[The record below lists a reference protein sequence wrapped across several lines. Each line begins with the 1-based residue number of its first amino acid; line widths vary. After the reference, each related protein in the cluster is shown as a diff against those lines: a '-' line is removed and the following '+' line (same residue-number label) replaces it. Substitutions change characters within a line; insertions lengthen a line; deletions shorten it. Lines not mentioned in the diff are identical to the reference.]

1 MKNFTFAAIAALCF
15 LWPLWIGAQCQP
27 AISEYP
33 LTGPGINTLFNQ
45 GGLWTNGY
53 GYSPSGEL
61 SGPIASTIRT
71 GALWM
76 GGYDNDGKFKLA
88 SEIPTNGGNSP
99 YLAGPLDLETG
110 LPDAQSCA
118 NFDRFWPITQL
129 EIDFFL
135 EDIADGQLNDFHLSV
150 QSWPGRGNPLS
161 DDNNGFGIPERDF
174 APFVD
179 TNNDG
184 IYNHLDGDYPAI
196 QGTSAIYWVNNTYI
210 EEPPVANRPSL
221 EVHAMAQS
229 FEIESQVMDKT
240 TLYDFTIYNRGSD
253 LTDFVTSLWM
263 DTKIGCDIDD
273 YLGTI
278 PDQNTVMIYNKDAS
292 DGLFGC
298 NCGTSINTYC
308 QEPPL
313 MGIRQLSCAPDG
325 AQPLGSTMY
334 FLNSLASEGLPFQV
348 TQPLSKEKEFQFMNA
363 RWKDGSPLTFLFF
376 SSYTPAL
383 HRNLPAEEGQ

>member
-45 GGLWTNGY
+45 GGLWTNGD

-135 EDIADGQLNDFHLSV
+135 EDIADG
-150 QSWPGRGNPLS
+150 
-161 DDNNGFGIPERDF
+161 
-174 APFVD
+174 
-179 TNNDG
+179 
-184 IYNHLDGDYPAI
+184 
-196 QGTSAIYWVNNTYI
+196 
-210 EEPPVANRPSL
+210 
-221 EVHAMAQS
+221 
-229 FEIESQVMDKT
+229 
-240 TLYDFTIYNRGSD
+240 
-253 LTDFVTSLWM
+253 
-263 DTKIGCDIDD
+263 
-273 YLGTI
+273 
-278 PDQNTVMIYNKDAS
+278 
-292 DGLFGC
+292 
-298 NCGTSINTYC
+298 
-308 QEPPL
+308 
-313 MGIRQLSCAPDG
+313 
-325 AQPLGSTMY
+325 
-334 FLNSLASEGLPFQV
+334 
-348 TQPLSKEKEFQFMNA
+348 
-363 RWKDGSPLTFLFF
+363 
-376 SSYTPAL
+376 
-383 HRNLPAEEGQ
+383 